1 MKWADGEDITA
12 PVFSSITINNTAPET
27 ITSHDETTSLLGNYD
42 PVNLNA
48 GDNTVLYLGTNN
60 KLYYP
65 SKARTINSFR
75 AYFQLHGIVA
85 GNPQSG
91 QQSIQSFRHNLE
103 DEATGVQE
111 VQDFLSSKVPVPVP
125 VKVIKNGRLYI
136 GEYNIVGQRTE
147 TKR

>member
-1 MKWADGEDITA
+1 
-12 PVFSSITINNTAPET
+12 
-27 ITSHDETTSLLGNYD
+27 
-42 PVNLNA
+42 VNLTA

-91 QQSIQSFRHNLE
+91 QQSIQSFKHNLD
-103 DEATGVQE
+103 DEATAVVSIQE
-111 VQDFLSSKVPVPVP
+111 RKSSVPVP